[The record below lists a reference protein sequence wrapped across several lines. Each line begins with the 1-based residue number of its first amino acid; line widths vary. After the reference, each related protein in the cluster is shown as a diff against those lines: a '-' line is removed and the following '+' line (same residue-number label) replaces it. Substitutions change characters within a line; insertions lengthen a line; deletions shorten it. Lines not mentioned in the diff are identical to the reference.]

1 MTSPA
6 NTSEEKMALKDRT
19 TYDDQLFT
27 SEERENS
34 GQNSKTKCN
43 CSPFSKRY
51 IISVLALLGFANVYA
66 LRVNLSVALVAMV
79 TKTSTLNEEG
89 KMVKEPAEFSWSS
102 GTQGIVLSSFFYG
115 YIITQLPGG
124 FLALK
129 CGGKNLF
136 GLGILSTAVLT
147 LLTPVAARASVGLLV
162 ALRVLIGLCEG
173 VVFPANHA
181 VWTKWAPP
189 LERSKLATIAVSGA
203 HIGTVVAM
211 PLSGV
216 LAQHLGWASVFYVF
230 GCMGILWAI
239 VWFLVVKNS
248 PAEDPNISE
257 EERLYIETSLANDD
271 QKKDV
276 KVPWK
281 AIFTSL
287 PVWAIVVAH
296 FSENWGFYTLL
307 TELPSFLKH
316 RLDFDLSR
324 AGFVSALPYL
334 VMAITIQTGGQI
346 ADCLR
351 RKKILSTTVVRKLFN
366 SFGFVCQGICIIIAG
381 YTTNWLVA
389 VICLTLAVGGG
400 GFAFSGFYVNHL
412 DIAPPFA
419 GILIGITN
427 TVATLPGII
436 SPLLTGTIV
445 QHQSQASE
453 WRIVFYL
460 GGLIYF
466 IGAIFYCIFSSG
478 DKQIWAGGYTEL
490 TQIDNDD
497 DDNEEQM
504 ESIDS

>member
-1 MTSPA
+1 MEGSTSK
-6 NTSEEKMALKDRT
+6 EKIALEDRT

-27 SEERENS
+27 AEEAENS
-34 GQNSKTKCN
+34 GQNSRTKCN

-51 IISVLALLGFANVYA
+51 MISILALLGFANVYA

-79 TKTSTLNEEG
+79 TKTSTLDEEG
-89 KMVKEPAEFSWSS
+89 KM
-102 GTQGIVLSSFFYG
+102 
-115 YIITQLPGG
+115 LPGG

-129 CGGKNLF
+129 FGGKNLF

-147 LLTPVAARASVGLLV
+147 LLTPVAARGSVGLLV
-162 ALRVLIGLCEG
+162 ALRVLIGLCE
-173 VVFPANHA
+173 
-181 VWTKWAPP
+181 
-189 LERSKLATIAVSGA
+189 
-203 HIGTVVAM
+203 
-211 PLSGV
+211 
-216 LAQHLGWASVFYVF
+216 
-230 GCMGILWAI
+230 
-239 VWFLVVKNS
+239 
-248 PAEDPNISE
+248 
-257 EERLYIETSLANDD
+257 
-271 QKKDV
+271 DV

-307 TELPSFLKH
+307 TELPSFLKY

-334 VMAITIQTGGQI
+334 VMAITIQTGGHI

-351 RKKILSTTVVRKLFN
+351 RKQILSTTVVRKLFN
-366 SFGFVCQGICIIIAG
+366 SFGFTCQGICIIIAG

-389 VICLTLAVGGG
+389 VVCLTLAVGGG

-436 SPLLTGTIV
+436 SPLLTGVIV
-445 QHQSQASE
+445 QHQSHASE

-466 IGAIFYCIFSSG
+466 TGAIFYCIFSSG
-478 DKQIWAGGYTEL
+478 NKQTWAAGYSEL
-490 TQIDNDD
+490 TQMNE
-497 DDNEEQM
+497 DNEEQM
-504 ESIDS
+504 EFIES

>member
-1 MTSPA
+1 MEGSTSK
-6 NTSEEKMALKDRT
+6 EKIALEDRT

-27 SEERENS
+27 AEEAENS
-34 GQNSKTKCN
+34 GQNSRTKCN

-51 IISVLALLGFANVYA
+51 MISILALLGFANVYA

-79 TKTSTLNEEG
+79 TKTSTLDEEG
-89 KMVKEPAEFSWSS
+89 KMEPAEFNWSS
-102 GTQGIVLSSFFYG
+102 ETQGIVLSSFFYG

-129 CGGKNLF
+129 FGGKNLF

-147 LLTPVAARASVGLLV
+147 LLTPVAARGSVGLLV

-203 HIGTVVAM
+203 HIGTVIAM

-230 GCMGILWAI
+230 GCMGIVWAI
-239 VWFLVVKNS
+239 VWFLFVKSS

-257 EERLYIETSLANDD
+257 EERLYIETSLANDE
-271 QKKDV
+271 QEKDV

-307 TELPSFLKH
+307 TELPSFLKY

-334 VMAITIQTGGQI
+334 VMAITIQTGGHI

-351 RKKILSTTVVRKLFN
+351 RKQILSTTVVRKLFN
-366 SFGFVCQGICIIIAG
+366 SFGFTCQGICIIIAG

-389 VICLTLAVGGG
+389 VVCLTLAVGGG

-436 SPLLTGTIV
+436 SPLLTGVIV
-445 QHQSQASE
+445 QHQSHASE

-466 IGAIFYCIFSSG
+466 TGAIFYCIFSSG
-478 DKQIWAGGYTEL
+478 NKQTWAAGYSEL
-490 TQIDNDD
+490 TQMNE
-497 DDNEEQM
+497 DNEEQM
-504 ESIDS
+504 EFIES

>member
-1 MTSPA
+1 MEGSTSK
-6 NTSEEKMALKDRT
+6 EKIALEDRT

-27 SEERENS
+27 AEEAENS
-34 GQNSKTKCN
+34 GQNSRTKCN

-51 IISVLALLGFANVYA
+51 MISILALLGFANVYA

-79 TKTSTLNEEG
+79 TKTSTLDEEG
-89 KMVKEPAEFSWSS
+89 KMEPAEFNWSS
-102 GTQGIVLSSFFYG
+102 ETQGIVLSSFFYG

-129 CGGKNLF
+129 FGGKNLF

-147 LLTPVAARASVGLLV
+147 LLTPVAARGSVGLLV

-173 VVFPANHA
+173 IVFPANHA

-203 HIGTVVAM
+203 HIGTVIAM

-230 GCMGILWAI
+230 GCMGIVWAI
-239 VWFLVVKNS
+239 VWFICEK
-248 PAEDPNISE
+248 
-257 EERLYIETSLANDD
+257 
-271 QKKDV
+271 
-276 KVPWK
+276 
-281 AIFTSL
+281 FT
-287 PVWAIVVAH
+287 
-296 FSENWGFYTLL
+296 
-307 TELPSFLKH
+307 
-316 RLDFDLSR
+316 
-324 AGFVSALPYL
+324 
-334 VMAITIQTGGQI
+334 
-346 ADCLR
+346 
-351 RKKILSTTVVRKLFN
+351 
-366 SFGFVCQGICIIIAG
+366 CQGICIIVAG

-389 VICLTLAVGGG
+389 VVCLTLAVGGG

-436 SPLLTGTIV
+436 SPLLTGVIV
-445 QHQSQASE
+445 QHQSHASE

-466 IGAIFYCIFSSG
+466 TGAIFYCIFSSG
-478 DKQIWAGGYTEL
+478 NKQTWAAGYSEL
-490 TQIDNDD
+490 TQMNE
-497 DDNEEQM
+497 DNEEQM
-504 ESIDS
+504 EFIES